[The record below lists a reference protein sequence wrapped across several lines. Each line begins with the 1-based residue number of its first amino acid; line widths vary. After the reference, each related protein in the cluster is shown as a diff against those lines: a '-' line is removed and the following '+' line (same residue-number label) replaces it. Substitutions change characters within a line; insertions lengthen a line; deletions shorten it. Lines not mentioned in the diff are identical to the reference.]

1 MRYAFPMR
9 LTEFIALVLVMELTP
24 GPNMSWLAVLA
35 MLRGRAVALLAVSG
49 VALGLAVHAV
59 LAAMGL
65 GVLIAASPAV
75 HHALRWL
82 GMGVM
87 LFLAWEAWRDA
98 GRPLLAGPPPP
109 MRGVFWRG
117 LLANLFNAKSILF
130 FVTVVPG
137 FGTTSGEFGILG
149 AIYVVVATAIHVAV
163 ILAAARLQPWLE
175 GSGQRSVVQRVLALG
190 LVGVALWL
198 GLAG

>member
-1 MRYAFPMR
+1 M
-9 LTEFIALVLVMELTP
+9 EFIALVLVMELTP

-35 MLRGRAVALLAVSG
+35 ILRGRATALLAVAG
-49 VALGLAVHAV
+49 VAVGLAVHAA

-65 GVLIAASPAV
+65 GVLIAASETL

-98 GRPLLAGPPPP
+98 GRPMQAAAPLLAG
-109 MRGVFWRG
+109 GVFWRG

-137 FGTTSGEFGILG
+137 FGSTGGEFGVLG
-149 AIYVVVATAIHVAV
+149 AIYVLIATAIHVGV
-163 ILAAARLQPWLE
+163 VLAAARLAPWLE
-175 GSGQRSVVQRVLALG
+175 GSGQRRGVQRVLALG

-198 GLAG
+198 GLAA